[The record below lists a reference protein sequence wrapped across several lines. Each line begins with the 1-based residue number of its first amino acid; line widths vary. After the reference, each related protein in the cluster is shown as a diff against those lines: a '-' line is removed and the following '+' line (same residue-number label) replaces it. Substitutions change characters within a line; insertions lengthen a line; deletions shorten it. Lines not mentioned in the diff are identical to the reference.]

1 MFVKS
6 FYCFYTLNTFK
17 RLIMNKKINLSDLY
31 PDLSYNIRELRKELG
46 LTQKE
51 LAEIAKISYRTIQN
65 YENGVTPPSLNI
77 IEKIALALGV
87 SVERL
92 ISNYVFDN
100 NTTATEILE
109 KINNDKVYNQ
119 KINNLILTDM
129 IFDIVDLEMR
139 YKHETLDEKT
149 LDNSIGGKNNISY
162 DTKYSLIKLML
173 EKRLNKTINDLKNEM
188 SKNYLDIREIY
199 RSKDNATGY
208 IIDKERY

>member
-1 MFVKS
+1 
-6 FYCFYTLNTFK
+6 
-17 RLIMNKKINLSDLY
+17 MNGKKDLSDLY

-100 NTTATEILE
+100 NTTATEILD
-109 KINNDKVYNQ
+109 KINNDKVFNQ
-119 KINNLILTDM
+119 KINNLILTDI

-139 YKHETLDEKT
+139 YKHETLDEKA

-162 DTKYSLIKLML
+162 NTKYYLVKLLL
-173 EKRLNKTINDLKNEM
+173 EKRLNKTIDDLKKEM
-188 SKNYLDIREIY
+188 SKNYLNIREVY
-199 RSKDNATGY
+199 RSKDNSTGY

>member
-1 MFVKS
+1 
-6 FYCFYTLNTFK
+6 
-17 RLIMNKKINLSDLY
+17 MNKKINLSDLY

-65 YENGVTPPSLNI
+65 YENGITPPSLNI

-92 ISNYVFDN
+92 ISNYIFDN

-199 RSKDNATGY
+199 RSKDNTTGY

>member
-1 MFVKS
+1 
-6 FYCFYTLNTFK
+6 
-17 RLIMNKKINLSDLY
+17 MNKKINLSDLY
-31 PDLSYNIRELRKELG
+31 PGLSYNIRELRKELG

-65 YENGVTPPSLNI
+65 YENGITPPSLNI

-92 ISNYVFDN
+92 ISNYIFDN

-109 KINNDKVYNQ
+109 KINNDKAYNQ

-199 RSKDNATGY
+199 RSKDNTTGY

>member
-1 MFVKS
+1 
-6 FYCFYTLNTFK
+6 
-17 RLIMNKKINLSDLY
+17 MNGKKDLSDLY

-65 YENGVTPPSLNI
+65 YENGITPPSLNI

-87 SVERL
+87 SIERL
-92 ISNYVFDN
+92 ISNYIFDN

>member
-1 MFVKS
+1 
-6 FYCFYTLNTFK
+6 
-17 RLIMNKKINLSDLY
+17 MNEKKNLSDLY

-65 YENGVTPPSLNI
+65 YENGITPPSLNI

-92 ISNYVFDN
+92 ISNYIFDN
-100 NTTATEILE
+100 NTTASEILE

-173 EKRLNKTINDLKNEM
+173 EKRLDKAINDFKNEM

-208 IIDKERY
+208 IIDKKKY

>member
-1 MFVKS
+1 
-6 FYCFYTLNTFK
+6 
-17 RLIMNKKINLSDLY
+17 MNKKINLSDLY

-65 YENGVTPPSLNI
+65 YENGITPPSLNI

-92 ISNYVFDN
+92 VSNYIFDN

>member
-1 MFVKS
+1 
-6 FYCFYTLNTFK
+6 
-17 RLIMNKKINLSDLY
+17 MNKKINLSDFY
-31 PDLSYNIRELRKELG
+31 PHLSYNIRELRKELG

-65 YENGVTPPSLNI
+65 YENGITPPSLNI

-92 ISNYVFDN
+92 VSNYIFDN

>member
-1 MFVKS
+1 
-6 FYCFYTLNTFK
+6 
-17 RLIMNKKINLSDLY
+17 MNKKINLSDLY

-46 LTQKE
+46 LTEKE

-65 YENGVTPPSLNI
+65 YENGITPPSLNI

-92 ISNYVFDN
+92 ISNYIFDN

>member
-1 MFVKS
+1 
-6 FYCFYTLNTFK
+6 
-17 RLIMNKKINLSDLY
+17 MNKKINLSDLY
-31 PDLSYNIRELRKELG
+31 PGLSYNIRELRKELG

-65 YENGVTPPSLNI
+65 YENGITPPSLNI

-92 ISNYVFDN
+92 ISNYIFDN

-199 RSKDNATGY
+199 RSKDNTTGY

>member
-1 MFVKS
+1 
-6 FYCFYTLNTFK
+6 
-17 RLIMNKKINLSDLY
+17 
-31 PDLSYNIRELRKELG
+31 
-46 LTQKE
+46 
-51 LAEIAKISYRTIQN
+51 
-65 YENGVTPPSLNI
+65 
-77 IEKIALALGV
+77 
-87 SVERL
+87 
-92 ISNYVFDN
+92 
-100 NTTATEILE
+100 
-109 KINNDKVYNQ
+109 
-119 KINNLILTDM
+119 M

-199 RSKDNATGY
+199 RSKDNTTGY

>member
-1 MFVKS
+1 
-6 FYCFYTLNTFK
+6 
-17 RLIMNKKINLSDLY
+17 MNKKINLSDLY
-31 PDLSYNIRELRKELG
+31 PNLSYNIRELRKELG

-65 YENGVTPPSLNI
+65 YENGITPPSLNI

-92 ISNYVFDN
+92 VSNYIFDN

>member
-1 MFVKS
+1 
-6 FYCFYTLNTFK
+6 
-17 RLIMNKKINLSDLY
+17 MNGKKDLSDLY
-31 PDLSYNIRELRKELG
+31 PDLSYNIRTLRKELD

-100 NTTATEILE
+100 NTTATEILD
-109 KINNDKVYNQ
+109 KIINDKVFNQ
-119 KINNLILTDM
+119 KINNLILTDI
-129 IFDIVDLEMR
+129 IFDMVDLEMR
-139 YKHETLDEKT
+139 YKHETLDKKA

-162 DTKYSLIKLML
+162 DTKYYLVKLLL
-173 EKRLNKTINDLKNEM
+173 EKRLNKTIDDLKKEM
-188 SKNYLDIREIY
+188 SKNYLNIREVY
-199 RSKDNATGY
+199 RSKDNSTGY

>member
-1 MFVKS
+1 
-6 FYCFYTLNTFK
+6 
-17 RLIMNKKINLSDLY
+17 MNGKKDLSDLY
-31 PDLSYNIRELRKELG
+31 PGLSYNIRELRKELG

-65 YENGVTPPSLNI
+65 YENGITPPSLNI

-92 ISNYVFDN
+92 ISNYIFDN

-199 RSKDNATGY
+199 RSKDNTTGY